1 MEKEEIDK
9 YLEDPEDP
17 EDPEDQEEEFQA
29 EVAPSEF
36 STTLEDVSRIM
47 FQNKGIIKG
56 IRC

>member
-9 YLEDPEDP
+9 DP
-17 EDPEDQEEEFQA
+17 EDPEDQEEEFQV

-56 IRC
+56 IGC